1 MRAVRGPLSGI
12 RVLDCTRVLAGP
24 YATMMLADLGADV
37 VKVEEPTRGDEAR
50 GVGPF
55 IGRAS
60 AYFISLNR
68 GKKSLTL
75 NLKETRGRDL
85 FVELAAKA
93 DVVVE
98 NFRPGTMEQLGLGYD
113 TLRARNRRLIYAAC
127 SGFGQTGPL
136 ARQGAYDIVIQG
148 MGGVM
153 SITGTPG
160 GEPVRVGV
168 SIGDI
173 TAAFF
178 TAIGILSALH
188 ARGRTGE
195 GQLVD
200 VGMLDSQ
207 VAILENAIIR
217 YTATGEVPGPL
228 GSRHPSIAP
237 FEAFPARDGHVIF
250 AVGTAHWEAF
260 CEALGRPELADE
272 ERFATNALR
281 ADHVEELR
289 EMIASVSPD
298 KTVAEWMA
306 VMEAARVPC
315 GPINTT
321 REVATHPQVAARQML
336 VDVEH
341 EGIGAVRMA
350 GCPVKLS
357 ETPAGVQGPAP
368 ALGEHSEAIL
378 AEWLEMSLEEVE
390 ALREAGVVGPAHRW
404 EDGLTEP

>member
-1 MRAVRGPLSGI
+1 MEGALSGI

-24 YATMMLADLGADV
+24 YATMVLADLGADV

-50 GVGPF
+50 DVGPF
-55 IGRAS
+55 IGRPS

-75 NLKETRGRDL
+75 NLKEPDGRQI
-85 FVELAAKA
+85 FIELAAKA

-98 NFRPGTMEQLGLGYD
+98 NFRPGTMERLGLGYE
-113 TLRARNRRLIYAAC
+113 TLRERNPRLIYAAC

-136 ARQGAYDIVIQG
+136 AGRAAYDIVIQG

-178 TAIGILSALH
+178 TVIGILAALQ
-188 ARGRTGE
+188 ARERTGE

-217 YTATGEVPGPL
+217 FTTTGEVPQPL
-228 GSRHPSIAP
+228 GTRHPSIAP
-237 FEAFPARDGHVIF
+237 FEAFPAKDGHVIF
-250 AVGTAHWEAF
+250 AVGTAHWGAF
-260 CEALGRPELADE
+260 CRALGRADLVNE

-281 ADHVEELR
+281 AENVEELR
-289 EMIASVSPD
+289 ALIAEVSPE
-298 KTVAEWMA
+298 KTVAEWIA
-306 VMEAARVPC
+306 VMEDSGVPC
-315 GPINTT
+315 GPINTI
-321 REVATHPQVAARQML
+321 EEIASHIQVAAREML
-336 VDVEH
+336 VEVEH
-341 EGIGAVRMA
+341 EALLVRHQR
-350 GCPVKLS
+350 
-357 ETPAGVQGPAP
+357 T
-368 ALGEHSEAIL
+368 
-378 AEWLEMSLEEVE
+378 
-390 ALREAGVVGPAHRW
+390 
-404 EDGLTEP
+404 

>member
-1 MRAVRGPLSGI
+1 VRGPLSGV

-24 YATMMLADLGADV
+24 YATMILADLGADV
-37 VKVEEPTRGDEAR
+37 IKVEEPTRGDEAR

-75 NLKETRGRDL
+75 DLKEPRGREL

-93 DVVVE
+93 DVLVE
-98 NFRPGTMEQLGLGYD
+98 NFRPGTMDKLGLSYD
-113 TLRARNRRLIYAAC
+113 ALRERNRRLIYSAC
-127 SGFGQTGPL
+127 SGFGQTGPM
-136 ARQGAYDIVIQG
+136 ANMGAYDIVIQG

-153 SITGTPG
+153 SITGVPE

-188 ARGRTGE
+188 ARERTGE

-217 YTATGEVPGPL
+217 YTATREVPGPL

-237 FEAFPARDGHVIF
+237 FEAFPAKDGYVIF
-250 AVGTAHWEAF
+250 AVGTAHWDAF
-260 CEALGRPELADE
+260 CRALGRTDLAGE

-281 ADHVEELR
+281 AEHVDELR
-289 EMIASVSPD
+289 EIIAAVTPE
-298 KTVAEWMA
+298 KTVAEWVA
-306 VMEAARVPC
+306 EMEAAQVPC

-321 REVATHPQVAARQML
+321 REVAAHPQVAARQML

-357 ETPAGVQGPAP
+357 ETPGEAQGPAP
-368 ALGEHSEAIL
+368 ALGEHSEAVL
-378 AEWLEMSLEEVE
+378 AEWLGMSLEEVE
-390 ALREAGVVGPAHRW
+390 ELRLSGVVGPAHRW
-404 EDGLTEP
+404 GEG